1 LYYYFH
7 QDICIFTAKHP
18 QQWTKHEVGVWLKW
32 CSEEYCIEPIP
43 PDKID
48 MNGKKTA
55 LFRLKKSL
63 CWFYADFRSKF

>member
-1 LYYYFH
+1 
-7 QDICIFTAKHP
+7 
-18 QQWTKHEVGVWLKW
+18 LKW

-55 LFRLKKSL
+55 LFRLKKCL